1 MRLQSTPELESF
13 RQKVRAFVAEHA
25 PGVKAHSG
33 VRAPEPGLM
42 PAIRGW
48 TAKLYEAGFLGIDW
62 PAEYGGRP
70 GAHPLEP
77 FVVAEEIARAR
88 TWPPIGAASL
98 ASAALLEFGSDEQR
112 ARFLPRIRTC
122 QDVWCQLFSEPG
134 AGSDLAALRTR
145 ARRVGEGDEAVF
157 VIDGQKVWTT
167 NGQHADMGYLLA
179 RTDPDA
185 PKHRGITAFALDMRG
200 PGVDVRPLREIT
212 GTTDFNEVFLDG
224 VRIPAANVIG
234 RVDDGWRVAMSSLAR
249 ERSGVAARGV
259 ELFAVLDDLLRLAE
273 RTPVGGRPAS
283 EDSATRQTIGE
294 LAARVHAN
302 AAVIAL
308 AQSRM
313 LHGTE
318 QPADALL
325 GKIFFSELNHDL
337 ADFGLRLQGTD
348 GLLVEGDPDAV
359 ADGWWQDAH
368 LYSRAYTIAGGANE
382 ILRTQVA
389 ERGLGLP
396 REPRQACRPGGTC
409 ETRPGACIESA
420 AQGPSGSR

>member
-1 MRLQSTPELESF
+1 MRLESTPELEAF
-13 RQKVRAFVAEHA
+13 RGEVRAFVAEHS
-25 PGVKAHSG
+25 PGIKTHSG
-33 VRAPEPGLM
+33 VRAPEPSLM
-42 PAIRGW
+42 PTIREW

-62 PAEYGGRP
+62 PVEYGGRP
-70 GAHPLEP
+70 DAHPLEP
-77 FVVAEEIARAR
+77 SVVAEEIARAR
-88 TWPPIGAASL
+88 TWPPVGAASL
-98 ASAALLEFGSDEQR
+98 ASAALIDFGTDEQR
-112 ARFLPRIRTC
+112 SRFLPRIRSC
-122 QDVWCQLFSEPG
+122 EDVWCQLFSEPE

-145 ARRVGEGDEAVF
+145 ARREGEGDDAVF
-157 VIDGQKVWTT
+157 VVDGQKVWTT

-179 RTDPDA
+179 RTDGDA
-185 PKHRGITAFALDMRG
+185 PKHQGITAFALDMRSS
-200 PGVDVRPLREIT
+200 GVGVRPLRELT

-234 RVDDGWRVAMSSLAR
+234 RVDDGWRVAMSSLGR

-259 ELFAVLDDLLRLAE
+259 ELFAVLDDLVRLAE
-273 RTPVGGRPAS
+273 KTPAALD
-283 EDSATRQTIGE
+283 DSGHRQAIGE
-294 LAARVHAN
+294 LAARVQVN
-302 AAVIAL
+302 AAMIGQ

-348 GLLVEGDPDAV
+348 GLLTESDPEAV

-382 ILRTQVA
+382 VLRTQVA

-396 REPRQACRPGGTC
+396 REPR
-409 ETRPGACIESA
+409 
-420 AQGPSGSR
+420 

>member
-1 MRLQSTPELESF
+1 MRLESTPELAAF
-13 RQKVRAFVAEHA
+13 REKVRAFVAEHA
-25 PGVKAHSG
+25 PGVKTHAG
-33 VRAPEPGLM
+33 VRAPDPELM
-42 PAIRGW
+42 PAIRAW

-70 GAHPLEP
+70 DAHPLEA

-88 TWPPIGAASL
+88 TWPPVGAATL
-98 ASAALLEFGSDEQR
+98 ASAAVIEFGTDEQR

-122 QDVWCQLFSEPG
+122 ADVWCQLFSEPG
-134 AGSDLAALRTR
+134 AGSDLAALRAR
-145 ARRVGEGDEAVF
+145 ARRDGDVF
-157 VIDGQKVWTT
+157 VVDGQKVWTT

-185 PKHRGITAFALDMRG
+185 PKHRGITAFALDMRS
-200 PGVDVRPLREIT
+200 PGVDIRPLREIT

-234 RVDDGWRVAMSSLAR
+234 EVNNGWRVAMSSLGH

-259 ELFAVLDDLLRLAE
+259 ELFAMLDDLLRLAE
-273 RTPVGGRPAS
+273 DRRAT

-294 LAARVHAN
+294 LATRAHVN
-302 AAVIAL
+302 AAMVAL

-313 LHGTE
+313 LDHTE
-318 QPADALL
+318 GPADAAL

-337 ADFGLRLQGTD
+337 AAFGMRLQGAD
-348 GLLVEGDPDAV
+348 GLLAGPDAV
-359 ADGWWQDAH
+359 AGGWWQDAH

-382 ILRTQVA
+382 VLLTQVA

-396 REPRQACRPGGTC
+396 RE
-409 ETRPGACIESA
+409 
-420 AQGPSGSR
+420 

>member
-1 MRLQSTPELESF
+1 MRLESTPELEAF
-13 RQKVRAFVAEHA
+13 RGTVRAFVAEHS
-25 PGVKAHSG
+25 PGIKTHSG
-33 VRAPEPGLM
+33 VRAPEPALM
-42 PAIRGW
+42 PAIREW
-48 TAKLYEAGFLGIDW
+48 TAKLYEAGFLGIHW

-70 GAHPLEP
+70 DAHPLEP
-77 FVVAEEIARAR
+77 SVVAEEIARAR
-88 TWPPIGAASL
+88 TWPPVGAASL
-98 ASAALLEFGSDEQR
+98 ASAALIDFGTDEQR
-112 ARFLPRIRTC
+112 SRFLPRIRSC
-122 QDVWCQLFSEPG
+122 EDVWCQLFSEPE

-145 ARRVGEGDEAVF
+145 ARREGEGDDAVF
-157 VIDGQKVWTT
+157 VVDGQKVWTT

-179 RTDPDA
+179 RTDGDV
-185 PKHRGITAFALDMRG
+185 PKHQGITAFALDMRSS
-200 PGVDVRPLREIT
+200 GVDVRPLRELT

-234 RVDDGWRVAMSSLAR
+234 RVNDGWRVAMSSLGR

-259 ELFAVLDDLLRLAE
+259 ELFAALDDLLRLAE
-273 RTPVGGRPAS
+273 QTPAALD
-283 EDSATRQTIGE
+283 DSTHRQAIGE
-294 LAARVHAN
+294 LAARVQVN
-302 AAVIAL
+302 AAMIGQ

-348 GLLVEGDPDAV
+348 GLLIEADPEAV

-382 ILRTQVA
+382 VLRTQVA

-396 REPRQACRPGGTC
+396 REPR
-409 ETRPGACIESA
+409 
-420 AQGPSGSR
+420 

>member
-1 MRLQSTPELESF
+1 MRLESTPELEAF
-13 RQKVRAFVAEHA
+13 RGKVRAFVTEHA
-25 PGVKAHSG
+25 PGIKTHSG

-42 PAIRGW
+42 PAVREW

-62 PAEYGGRP
+62 PVEYGGRP
-70 GAHPLEP
+70 DAHPLEP
-77 FVVAEEIARAR
+77 SVVAEEIARAR
-88 TWPPIGAASL
+88 TWPPVGAASL
-98 ASAALLEFGSDEQR
+98 ASGALIDFGTDEQR
-112 ARFLPRIRTC
+112 ARFLPRIRSC
-122 QDVWCQLFSEPG
+122 EDVWCQLFSEPE

-145 ARRVGEGDEAVF
+145 ARREGEGDDAVY
-157 VIDGQKVWTT
+157 VVDGQKVWTT

-179 RTDPDA
+179 RTDPEA
-185 PKHRGITAFALDMRG
+185 PKHRGITAFALDMRS
-200 PGVDVRPLREIT
+200 PGVEVRPLREIT

-224 VRIPAANVIG
+224 ARIPAAHAIG
-234 RVDDGWRVAMSSLAR
+234 RVNDGWRVAMSSLGR
-249 ERSGVAARGV
+249 ERSGVAARGA
-259 ELFAVLDDLLRLAE
+259 ELAAVLEELVRLAD
-273 RTPVGGRPAS
+273 GLD
-283 EDSATRQTIGE
+283 DSATRQTLGE
-294 LAARVHAN
+294 LAARVHVN
-302 AAVIAL
+302 AAMIGL

-348 GLLVEGDPDAV
+348 GLLTEGDPQAV

-382 ILRTQVA
+382 VLRTQIA

-396 REPRQACRPGGTC
+396 RE
-409 ETRPGACIESA
+409 TR
-420 AQGPSGSR
+420 

>member
-1 MRLQSTPELESF
+1 MMRLDPTPELEAF
-13 RQKVRAFVAEHA
+13 REKVRAFVAEHA
-25 PGVKAHSG
+25 PGVKTHSG
-33 VRAPEPGLM
+33 VRAPEPALM
-42 PAIRGW
+42 PAIREW

-62 PAEYGGRP
+62 PVEYGGRP
-70 GAHPLEP
+70 DAHPLEP

-88 TWPPIGAASL
+88 TWPPVGAASL
-98 ASAALLEFGSDEQR
+98 ASGALLDFGTDEQR
-112 ARFLPRIRTC
+112 GRFLPRIRTC
-122 QDVWCQLFSEPG
+122 EDVWCQLFSEPE

-145 ARRVGEGDEAVF
+145 ARREGGGPEDPDAVF
-157 VIDGQKVWTT
+157 VVDGQKVWTT

-179 RTDPDA
+179 RTDAAA
-185 PKHRGITAFALDMRG
+185 PKHKGITAFALDMRSE
-200 PGVDVRPLREIT
+200 GVDVRPLREIT

-234 RVDDGWRVAMSSLAR
+234 RVNDGWRVAMSSLGR
-249 ERSGVAARGV
+249 ERSGVAARGA
-259 ELFAVLDDLLRLAE
+259 ELFAVLDDLVGLAE
-273 RTPVGGRPAS
+273 ATPVRGRPALD
-283 EDSATRQTIGE
+283 DSATRQAIGE
-294 LAARVHAN
+294 LAARVHVNGAMLS
-302 AAVIAL
+302 L

-325 GKIFFSELNHDL
+325 GKIFFSDLNHDL

-348 GLLVEGDPDAV
+348 GLLTEYDPEAV

-382 ILRTQVA
+382 VLRTQAA

-396 REPRQACRPGGTC
+396 RERR
-409 ETRPGACIESA
+409 
-420 AQGPSGSR
+420 